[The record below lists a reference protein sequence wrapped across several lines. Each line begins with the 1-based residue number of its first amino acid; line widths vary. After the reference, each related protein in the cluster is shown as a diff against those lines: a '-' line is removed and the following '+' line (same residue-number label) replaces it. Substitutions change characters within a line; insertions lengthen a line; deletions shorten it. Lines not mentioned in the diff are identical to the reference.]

1 MAKKSTPSTA
11 LQFVFSGAE
20 LKKIIDRNPDKVVF
34 TITVEEAVTKDG
46 KKVGALKITADP
58 SFKGGKKKLMGGSGS
73 GAAGC
78 PIPPCSPQ

>member
-20 LKKIIDRNPDKVVF
+20 LKKITDRNPDKVLF

-46 KKVGALKITADP
+46 KKVGALKIQATP
-58 SFKGGKKKLMGGSGS
+58 TFKGGKKKLM
-73 GAAGC
+73 ATPQATDGC
-78 PIPPCSPQ
+78 PIPPCNNQ